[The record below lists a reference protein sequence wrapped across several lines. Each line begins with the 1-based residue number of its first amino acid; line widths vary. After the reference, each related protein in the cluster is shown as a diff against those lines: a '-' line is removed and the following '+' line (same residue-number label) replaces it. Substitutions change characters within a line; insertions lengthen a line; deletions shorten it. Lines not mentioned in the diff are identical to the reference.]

1 MDKKKLI
8 TFLLALTM
16 ILSLAVGVSAAEMT
30 EARVPVT
37 LTVVNTVSPIS
48 CTVPACLPVSLVDGY
63 VVCANNAAITNTG
76 KTGAI
81 KVTKVDVQA
90 GTFEIGNFDD
100 FSAGKNSI
108 ALSIN
113 GCSTKGAGAL
123 TLADGTFPAINAEKS
138 LAIRYKAKV
147 SASEAVTNV
156 NAATIVFTIAAVSEK
171 EAA

>member
-1 MDKKKLI
+1 MDRKKLI

-16 ILSLAVGVSAAEMT
+16 ILSLTAGVSAAETT
-30 EARVPVT
+30 EAKVPVT
-37 LTVVNTVSPIS
+37 LTVVNTVAPIS
-48 CTVPACLPVSLVDGY
+48 CTVPACLPVSLIDGY
-63 VVCANNAAITNTG
+63 IVTASNAAITNTG

-81 KVTKVDVQA
+81 RVTKVDVQA

-113 GCSTKGAGAL
+113 GCSTKGAGSL
-123 TLADGTFPAINAEKS
+123 TLVDGAFPVIAAEKN

-147 SASEAVTNV
+147 SASEAVTNI
-156 NAATIVFTIAAVSEK
+156 NAATIVFTIAAVNEK

>member
-1 MDKKKLI
+1 MKKSLAL
-8 TFLLALTM
+8 LLALAL
-16 ILSLAVGVSAAEMT
+16 IFALPVPASAAETT

-48 CTVPACLPVSLVDGY
+48 CTVPACLPVSLVDGC

-81 KVTKVDVQA
+81 RVTKVDVQA

-100 FSAGKNSI
+100 FTASKNSI

-113 GCSTKGAGAL
+113 GCSTKSAGAL
-123 TLADGTFPAINAEKS
+123 TLAENAFPAIPAEKS
-138 LAIRYKAKV
+138 LAIHYKAKV
-147 SASEAVTNV
+147 SASEAVTNI
-156 NAATIVFTIAAVSEK
+156 NAATVIFTIAAVNEK

>member
-16 ILSLAVGVSAAEMT
+16 ILSLTAGVSAAETT
-30 EARVPVT
+30 EAKVPVT

-48 CTVPACLPVSLVDGY
+48 CTVPAALPVSLVDGY

-76 KTGAI
+76 KNGAI

-90 GTFEIGNFDD
+90 GAFEIGNFDD

>member
-16 ILSLAVGVSAAEMT
+16 ILSLGVGVSAAETT
-30 EARVPVT
+30 EAKVPVT

-48 CTVPACLPVSLVDGY
+48 CTVPAALPVSLVDGY
-63 VVCANNAAITNTG
+63 VVAANNAAITNTA
-76 KTGAI
+76 KTGSI

-90 GTFEIGNFDD
+90 GTFEIGNYDD

-113 GCSTKGAGAL
+113 GCSTKSAGSL
-123 TLADGTFPAINAEKS
+123 TLVDGAFPAIAAEKN

-147 SASEAVTNV
+147 SASEAVTNI
-156 NAATIVFTIAAVSEK
+156 NAATVIFTIAAVMEG
-171 EAA
+171 

>member
-1 MDKKKLI
+1 MSKKKAI

-37 LTVVNTVSPIS
+37 LTVVNTVAPIS
-48 CTVPACLPVSLVDGY
+48 CTVPAALPVSLVDGY
-63 VVCANNAAITNTG
+63 VVTANNAMITNTG

-81 KVTKVDVQA
+81 RVTKVDVQP
-90 GTFEIGNFDD
+90 GTFEIGNYED
-100 FSAGKNSI
+100 FSASKNSI

-113 GCSTKGAGAL
+113 GCATKGAGAL
-123 TLADGTFPAINAEKS
+123 TLVDGAFPAIDAEKS

-156 NAATIVFTIAAVSEK
+156 AAATVVFTIAAVMEG
-171 EAA
+171 

>member
-8 TFLLALTM
+8 TFLLVLTI
-16 ILSLAVGVSAAEMT
+16 ILSLSVGASAAETT

-76 KTGAI
+76 NNGAI

-90 GTFEIGNFDD
+90 GAFEIGNFDD

-147 SASEAVTNV
+147 SASEAVTNI
-156 NAATIVFTIAAVSEK
+156 NAATIVFTIAAVNEK

>member
-16 ILSLAVGVSAAEMT
+16 ILSLTAGVSAAETT
-30 EARVPVT
+30 EAKVPVT
-37 LTVVNTVSPIS
+37 LTVVNTVAPIS
-48 CTVPACLPVSLVDGY
+48 CTVPACLPVSLIDGY
-63 VVCANNAAITNTG
+63 IVTASNAAITNTG

-81 KVTKVDVQA
+81 RVTKVDVQA

-113 GCSTKGAGAL
+113 GCSTKGAGSL
-123 TLADGTFPAINAEKS
+123 TLVDGAFPVIAAEKN
-138 LAIRYKAKV
+138 LAIRYKSKV
-147 SASEAVTNV
+147 SASEAVTNI
-156 NAATIVFTIAAVSEK
+156 NAATIVFTIAAVNEK

>member
-1 MDKKKLI
+1 MNRKLI

-16 ILSLAVGVSAAEMT
+16 IVSLAASASAAETT

-37 LTVVNTVSPIS
+37 LTVVNAVSPIS

-63 VVCANNAAITNTG
+63 VVCANNAAITNTAKSG
-76 KTGAI
+76 SI
-81 KVTKVDVQA
+81 KVTKMDVQP
-90 GTFEIGNFDD
+90 GVFEIGSYDA

-123 TLADGTFPAINAEKS
+123 TLAENAFPAIPAEKS
-138 LAIRYKAKV
+138 LAIRYRAKG

-156 NAATIVFTIAAVSEK
+156 NAATVIFTIAAVMEG
-171 EAA
+171 

>member
-16 ILSLAVGVSAAEMT
+16 ILSLTAGVSAAETT

-48 CTVPACLPVSLVDGY
+48 CTVLAALPVSLVDGY

-76 KTGAI
+76 KNGAI

-90 GTFEIGNFDD
+90 GAFEIGNFDD

-156 NAATIVFTIAAVSEK
+156 NAATIVFTIAAVNEK